1 MAVRL
6 CQPLLHDNPCEY
18 SIKVA
23 LYLYLLYLFAYI
35 IPVFHEGGE
44 ITLTNDMVRKNLDK
58 PLFLVGI
65 RHNTKL
71 HMYAD
76 TVTPYWD
83 DEQMKLLVELENKYG
98 KVSTP
103 EGEIGRASCRERV

>member
-1 MAVRL
+1 
-6 CQPLLHDNPCEY
+6 
-18 SIKVA
+18 
-23 LYLYLLYLFAYI
+23 
-35 IPVFHEGGE
+35 
-44 ITLTNDMVRKNLDK
+44 MVRKNLDK

-83 DEQMKLLVELENKYG
+83 DEQMKLLVELETKYG

-103 EGEIGRASCRERV
+103 EGGGVGENIHLY

>member
-1 MAVRL
+1 MWVFDFSCIIL
-6 CQPLLHDNPCEY
+6 IFVVP
-18 SIKVA
+18 
-23 LYLYLLYLFAYI
+23 FTYI
-35 IPVFHEGGE
+35 IHVFHEGGE

-83 DEQMKLLVELENKYG
+83 DEQMKLLVELETKYG

-103 EGEIGRASCRERV
+103 